1 MRKPRSV
8 GVKLLGVLVLALGGF
23 ALATVITG
31 VGFATDTPSS
41 SSTDTTTTIPPTTS
55 TTPPTTTVPPPTT
68 TAPPPGQEG
77 CTPGFWKQP
86 QHFDSWPSGVTPDML
101 VGDVFSEATGE
112 FADAT
117 LLEALSFQGGPGV
130 GGATEILLRAAVAA
144 YLNSFAVDYP
154 LTTAEVISQVNEAL
168 ASGSRSTILALATT
182 LDANNNGS
190 AGCPLS

>member
-1 MRKPRSV
+1 VRKPRSA

-41 SSTDTTTTIPPTTS
+41 SSSSSSTDGTTTITTTTTTS
-55 TTPPTTTVPPPTT
+55 TTTTTT
-68 TAPPPGQEG
+68 PPPGQEG

-86 QHFDSWPSGVTPDML
+86 QHFDSWPSGVSQDML
-101 VGDVFSEATGE
+101 VGDVFTAATGE

-130 GGATEILLRAAVAA
+130 DGATEILLRAAVAA

-154 LTTAEVISQVNEAL
+154 LTTAEVVSQVNAAL
-168 ASGSRSTILALATT
+168 ASGSRSTMLALAST
-182 LDANNNGS
+182 LDANNNGIT
-190 AGCPLS
+190 GCPLS

>member
-1 MRKPRSV
+1 LRKPRSA

-41 SSTDTTTTIPPTTS
+41 SSSSSSTDGTTTITTTTTTTTS
-55 TTPPTTTVPPPTT
+55 TTTTTTP
-68 TAPPPGQEG
+68 PPPGQEG

-86 QHFDSWPSGVTPDML
+86 QHFDSWPDGVTPDML
-101 VGDVFSEATGE
+101 VGDVFTAATGA

-117 LLEALSFQGGPGV
+117 LLEALSFQGGSGV

-154 LTTAEVISQVNEAL
+154 LTTTEVVDQVNAAL
-168 ASGSRSTILALATT
+168 ASGVRSTMLALATT
-182 LDANNNGS
+182 LDANNNGIS
-190 AGCPLS
+190 GCPLS